1 MSFWRGFFIMA
12 QGSRDQAG
20 DSGGGLWL
28 PVSLPVQLPIFS
40 PESALESEL
49 ENGGNMG
56 IILNPQE
63 DGADDA
69 TSRKEIPG

>member
-1 MSFWRGFFIMA
+1 MA
-12 QGSRDQAG
+12 AARMV
-20 DSGGGLWL
+20 L

-69 TSRKEIPG
+69 TSWIEIPG

>member
-1 MSFWRGFFIMA
+1 MA
-12 QGSRDQAG
+12 AARMV
-20 DSGGGLWL
+20 L

-49 ENGGNMG
+49 ENGGNMV

-69 TSRKEIPG
+69 TSWIEIPG

>member
-1 MSFWRGFFIMA
+1 MLWPRAAVTRQEIRAAVCGCCQDGA
-12 QGSRDQAG
+12 AG
-20 DSGGGLWL
+20 E
-28 PVSLPVQLPIFS
+28 PPVQLPIFS

-69 TSRKEIPG
+69 TSRKEMPG